1 MLSSDK
7 NSRRA
12 RAGEH
17 SAEIPAHRASAYDC
31 NSRPFSS
38 FAHELTSRYFCSAVG
53 DEEAA
58 RSEFHMSTRHFQFPS
73 ACCSQ
78 TSRYLPR
85 SLTGLPLTSFIVSS
99 YIPLTHAVSPDLPT
113 CTLVGFQVITRP

>member
-1 MLSSDK
+1 
-7 NSRRA
+7 
-12 RAGEH
+12 
-17 SAEIPAHRASAYDC
+17 
-31 NSRPFSS
+31 
-38 FAHELTSRYFCSAVG
+38 CSAVG

-113 CTLVGFQVITRP
+113 CTLVGFQVITRPGLPSMSFQTFRIASLVAARVAFGGSTIASSE